1 MSTLLDE
8 DDLDLEETDV
18 SGDGDRAF
26 SIVVKICDMC
36 GLKKKNMLIEHTWVS
51 SLPNQ
56 T

>member
-36 GLKKKNMLIEHTWVS
+36 GLKKKNMLIEHT
-51 SLPNQ
+51 
-56 T
+56 